1 MRKRFVPVLMLL
13 VLLLLTGCSGKQ
25 EPGGET
31 ASVVVGFSQLGAESS
46 WRIANTVSME
56 QAAKE
61 AGYGL
66 MMENANQKQEKQID
80 AIRSF
85 IAYRVDVIVFSPIVQ
100 TGWDNVLQ
108 EAKQAEIPVILM
120 DRTIKTEDDSL
131 YKAYVGA
138 NFMEE
143 GRRAG
148 EYLIRKADAIGAKHL
163 RIVEICGTTD
173 SAPMQDRQRGFL
185 EVIGQDKERF
195 EIIDSVDGDFLQSKG
210 EECMRE
216 LLEKYGADGIDVVFS
231 HNDAMTLGALNVLE
245 KTDAAATK
253 NMIII
258 TVDGEKDA
266 VDALK
271 AGRINC
277 VVQCT
282 PHLGPSVMK
291 LVREMTAGKEP
302 PKVYHPEEGA
312 FSDFDDLTDPA
323 VEGF

>member
-1 MRKRFVPVLMLL
+1 MRKGIALGL
-13 VLLLLTGCSGKQ
+13 VLILLLALSGCDGKQ
-25 EPGGET
+25 ETGGDK

-56 QAAKE
+56 EAAKE
-61 AGYGL
+61 AGFGL

-108 EAKQAEIPVILM
+108 EAKQAGIPVILM

-148 EYLIRKADAIGAKHL
+148 EYLIRKADAIGAEHL

-216 LLEKYGADGIDVVFS
+216 LLQKYGPDGIDVVFS
-231 HNDAMTLGALNVLE
+231 HNDAMTLRALNVLE

-253 NMIII
+253 DMIII
-258 TVDGEKDA
+258 TVDGEKAA

-291 LVREMTAGKEP
+291 LVREMTAGKKP

>member
-1 MRKRFVPVLMLL
+1 M
-13 VLLLLTGCSGKQ
+13 
-25 EPGGET
+25 
-31 ASVVVGFSQLGAESS
+31 
-46 WRIANTVSME
+46 
-56 QAAKE
+56 
-61 AGYGL
+61 
-66 MMENANQKQEKQID
+66 
-80 AIRSF
+80 
-85 IAYRVDVIVFSPIVQ
+85 DVI
-100 TGWDNVLQ
+100 G
-108 EAKQAEIPVILM
+108 K
-120 DRTIKTEDDSL
+120 
-131 YKAYVGA
+131 
-138 NFMEE
+138 
-143 GRRAG
+143 
-148 EYLIRKADAIGAKHL
+148 DA
-163 RIVEICGTTD
+163 
-173 SAPMQDRQRGFL
+173 
-185 EVIGQDKERF
+185 RF
-195 EIIDSVDGDFLQSKG
+195 TVIDSVDGDFLQSKG

-216 LLEKYGADGIDVVFS
+216 LLEKYGADGIDVVYS

-245 KTDAAATK
+245 KADAAATK

>member
-1 MRKRFVPVLMLL
+1 MRRKIVPILVLL
-13 VLLLLTGCSGKQ
+13 VLFLLTGCTGKQ
-25 EPGGET
+25 DTGGES

-100 TGWDNVLQ
+100 TDWDNVLM
-108 EAKQAEIPVILM
+108 EAKQAGIPVIIM
-120 DRTIKTEDDSL
+120 DRMIETQDDTL
-131 YKAYVGA
+131 YTAYVGA
-138 NFMEE
+138 DFYAE
-143 GRRAG
+143 GVRAG
-148 EYLIRKADAIGAKHL
+148 EYLVRKADVLGAEHL
-163 RIVEICGTTD
+163 RIVEICGTTG
-173 SAPMQDRQRGFL
+173 STPMQDRQRGFMD
-185 EVIGQDKERF
+185 VIGKDERF
-195 EIIDSVDGDFLQSKG
+195 TVIDSVDGDFLQSKG

-216 LLEKYGADGIDVVFS
+216 LLQKYGTDGIDVVFS
-231 HNDAMTLGALNVLE
+231 HNDAMTLGALDVLE
-245 KTDAAATK
+245 KENAAASK
-253 NMIII
+253 DMIII

-282 PHLGPSVMK
+282 PHLGPSVMN
-291 LVREMTAGKEP
+291 LVRDMTAGKQI
-302 PKVYHPEEGA
+302 PKVYHPDEGA

>member
-1 MRKRFVPVLMLL
+1 MRRKIVPILVLL
-13 VLLLLTGCSGKQ
+13 VLFLLTGCTGKQ
-25 EPGGET
+25 DTGGES

-100 TGWDNVLQ
+100 TGWDNVLA
-108 EAKQAEIPVILM
+108 EAKQADIPVIIM
-120 DRTIKTEDDSL
+120 DRMIDTQDDSL
-131 YKAYVGA
+131 YRAYVGA
-138 NFMEE
+138 DFYAE
-143 GRRAG
+143 GVRAG
-148 EYLIRKADAIGAKHL
+148 EYLIRKADALGADHL
-163 RIVEICGTTD
+163 RIVEICGTTG
-173 SAPMQDRQRGFL
+173 STPMQDRQRGFMD
-185 EVIGQDKERF
+185 VIGKDERF
-195 EIIDSVDGDFLQSKG
+195 TVIESVDGDFLQSKG

-216 LLEKYGADGIDVVFS
+216 LLQKYGTDGIDVIYS

-245 KTDAAATK
+245 KEETAGSKD
-253 NMIII
+253 MIII

-271 AGRINC
+271 AGKINC

-291 LVREMTAGKEP
+291 LVRDVTAGKEI
-302 PKVYHPEEGA
+302 PKVYHPDEGA

>member
-1 MRKRFVPVLMLL
+1 MRRRIVPILVLL
-13 VLLLLTGCSGKQ
+13 VLFLLTGCAGKQ
-25 EPGGET
+25 ETGGES

-56 QAAKE
+56 QAAKA

-100 TGWDNVLQ
+100 TGWDNVLA
-108 EAKQAEIPVILM
+108 EAKQADIPVIIM
-120 DRTIKTEDDSL
+120 DRMIDTQDDSL
-131 YKAYVGA
+131 YRAYVGA
-138 NFMEE
+138 DFYAE
-143 GRRAG
+143 GVRAG
-148 EYLIRKADAIGAKHL
+148 EYLIRKADALGADHL
-163 RIVEICGTTD
+163 RIVEICGTTG
-173 SAPMQDRQRGFL
+173 STPMQDRQRGFMD
-185 EVIGQDKERF
+185 VIGKDERF
-195 EIIDSVDGDFLQSKG
+195 TVIESVDGDFLQSKG

-216 LLEKYGADGIDVVFS
+216 LLQKYGTDGIDVIYS

-245 KTDAAATK
+245 KEETAGSKD
-253 NMIII
+253 MIII

-271 AGRINC
+271 AGKINC

-291 LVREMTAGKEP
+291 LVRDVTAGKEI
-302 PKVYHPEEGA
+302 PKVYHPDEGA

>member
-1 MRKRFVPVLMLL
+1 MRRRIVPILVLL
-13 VLLLLTGCSGKQ
+13 VLFLLTGCAGKQ
-25 EPGGET
+25 ETGGESG
-31 ASVVVGFSQLGAESS
+31 SVVVGFSQLGAESS

-100 TGWDNVLQ
+100 TDWDNVLM
-108 EAKQAEIPVILM
+108 EAQQANIPVIIM
-120 DRTIKTEDDSL
+120 DRMIDTQDDTL
-131 YKAYVGA
+131 YRAYVGA
-138 NFMEE
+138 DFYAE
-143 GRRAG
+143 GVRAG
-148 EYLIRKADAIGAKHL
+148 EYLVRKADATGADHL
-163 RIVEICGTTD
+163 RIVEICGTTG
-173 SAPMQDRQRGFL
+173 STPMQDRQRGFMD
-185 EVIGQDKERF
+185 VIGKDERF
-195 EIIDSVDGDFLQSKG
+195 TVIESVDGDFLQSKG

-216 LLEKYGADGIDVVFS
+216 LLQKYGTDGIDVVFS

-245 KTDAAATK
+245 KEDAAASK
-253 NMIII
+253 DMIII

-291 LVREMTAGKEP
+291 LVKDVTAGKDI
-302 PKVYHPEEGA
+302 PKVYHPDEGV

>member
-1 MRKRFVPVLMLL
+1 MRRRFVLILVLL
-13 VLLLLTGCSGKQ
+13 VLFLLTGCAGKQ
-25 EPGGET
+25 ETGGES

-66 MMENANQKQEKQID
+66 MMENANQKQDKQIE
-80 AIRSF
+80 AIRTF
-85 IAYRVDVIVFSPIVQ
+85 IAYQVDVIVFSPIVE
-100 TGWDNVLQ
+100 TGWDNVLS
-108 EAKQAEIPVILM
+108 EARQAKIPVILM
-120 DRTIKTEDDSL
+120 DRMIETQDESL
-131 YKAYVGA
+131 YRAYVGA
-138 NFMEE
+138 DFYAE
-143 GRRAG
+143 GVRAG
-148 EYLIRKADAIGAKHL
+148 EYLVRKADAMGAEHL
-163 RIVEICGTTD
+163 RIAEICGTTD
-173 SAPMQDRQRGFL
+173 STPIRDRHRGFMD
-185 EVIGQDKERF
+185 VIGQDARF
-195 EIIDSVDGDFLQSKG
+195 TVIDSMDGDFLQSKG

-216 LLEKYGADGIDVVFS
+216 LLDKYGADGIDVVFS

-245 KTDAAATK
+245 KTDAAASK
-253 NMIII
+253 DMIII

-282 PHLGPSVMK
+282 PHLGPSVME
-291 LVREMTAGKEP
+291 LVRDVTAGKDI